1 MKKLVC
7 AMGLALMLSAF
18 SAKGYP
24 TIVWGTGPS
33 ADLLQSDNATLI
45 TGNHTDSSLG
55 GFLQLIFVG
64 ANGLDAVN
72 YTEWD
77 TPTGLLSSGDDQII
91 GTSWVGEGTV
101 MFLPPNGDF
110 LAENIHSM
118 PIGSQFVIRFF
129 ETASPN
135 FGSGLVPTSG
145 NYGISSTFLS
155 TADPDPAGE
164 GIDQFMISSSLF
176 ANLGPIPEPG
186 TVALFGI
193 GAVVLALRKRLKK

>member
-7 AMGLALMLSAF
+7 AVGLALVLSAF
-18 SAKGYP
+18 SAHGVA
-24 TIVWGTGPS
+24 TINWGTGPS
-33 ADLLQSDNATLI
+33 GDLLQSDNSTPI
-45 TGNHTDSSLG
+45 VGNHTDSSLG

-64 ANGLDAVN
+64 ANGLDAVS

-77 TPTGLLSSGDDQII
+77 TPTGLLSSGNDQIV
-91 GTSWVGEGTV
+91 GTSWVGEGILG
-101 MFLPPNGDF
+101 FLSPNGDF
-110 LAENIHSM
+110 LASDVHSM

-145 NYGISSTFLS
+145 NYGISSTFVS
-155 TADPDPAGE
+155 TGNPDAG
-164 GIDQFMISSSLF
+164 GTDDFNINSGLF
-176 ANLGPIPEPG
+176 TNLGPIPEPG